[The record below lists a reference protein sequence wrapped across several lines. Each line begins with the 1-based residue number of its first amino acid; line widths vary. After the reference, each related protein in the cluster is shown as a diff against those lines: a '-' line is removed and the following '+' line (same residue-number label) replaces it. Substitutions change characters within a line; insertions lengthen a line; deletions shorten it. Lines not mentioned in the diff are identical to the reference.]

1 MGLIQSIRYWIF
13 RERVLPLRFRILE
26 YVNSVEKANVDLVL
40 DVLGPE
46 YGTEKQFTRIT
57 VDHHLRSLRAN
68 GLIEEVD
75 YRLHGADDVLIDYVI
90 HEDGKKILEGLPK
103 WWTNRD
109 LSGVVE

>member
-1 MGLIQSIRYWIF
+1 MGVIPPIGYWIF
-13 RERVLPLRFRILE
+13 RERTLPLRFRILE
-26 YVNSVEKANVDLVL
+26 HVSNVEKANVDTVL

-75 YRLHGADDVLIDYVI
+75 YRPYGTDDVLIDYAI
-90 HEDGKKILEGLPK
+90 HEDGKKILEGLPE
-103 WWTNRD
+103 WWTDRD
-109 LSGVVE
+109 LSDVG